1 MGVMLY
7 VAVSFPMLS
16 ALVSYLLGR
25 KRKELRDRFAFAVT
39 GVEFGF
45 FLWFLGNILLNG
57 SSKEIAELPGVCG
70 MGLHLTMDG
79 FRALYGTIAAFMW
92 FMSTLFSGEYFGHY
106 RNRNRY
112 YFFLLVT
119 LGATEGVFLSADFY
133 TTFLFFEIMSFTSY
147 VWVAHDEKQKS
158 LRAASTYLAVA
169 VIGGLAMLMGI
180 FLLYHMTGTLRFD
193 ELTGLAGRK
202 IGRASCRE
210 RV

>member
-1 MGVMLY
+1 MMWLWEYIKEGRKMGVMLY
-7 VAVSFPMLS
+7 VAVFFPMLS

-45 FLWFLGNILLNG
+45 FLWFLGNVLLNG
-57 SSKEIAELPGVCG
+57 SGKEIAELPGVCG

-147 VWVAHDEKQKS
+147 VWVAHDEKQES

-180 FLLYHMTGTLRFD
+180 FLL
-193 ELTGLAGRK
+193 
-202 IGRASCRE
+202 
-210 RV
+210 